1 MRCLLIVFSL
11 FITLS
16 VHSQETDTLLSQYP
30 ILGYYRLDM
39 TYEEHYNQ
47 ASKMKEEC
55 SMKDSIGIVR
65 HLILINGIKFNMDCT
80 DVSSCHD
87 VRAMDFE
94 QYSSNNSPVFFTGDS
109 YFLDGKLMSI
119 TINSLPSDESMMCY
133 MPNFLSTMDLPKNRA
148 VFDISNVALHNKLI
162 NQANN
167 LFIYLSEKYGKPI
180 EEYEIKKLSQKQNN
194 TSQKYNAQWY
204 SLCKSGASLP
214 RAKWQ
219 SNGME
224 IVLGISSN
232 GTVSISFLNEKE
244 LSYSNL
250 EKYFKPTEREQK
262 ITTW

>member
-1 MRCLLIVFSL
+1 MRCLLMVFSL
-11 FITLS
+11 FIALS
-16 VHSQETDTLLSQYP
+16 VHSQKTDTIPSQYP
-30 ILGYYRLDM
+30 ILGYYRLGM

-47 ASKMKEEC
+47 ASNMKEKC
-55 SMKDSIGIVR
+55 SMTDSIGIAQ
-65 HLILINGIKFNMDCT
+65 HLILINGIKFDMDYT

-87 VRAMDFE
+87 IRAMDFE
-94 QYSSNNSPVFFTGDS
+94 QYSCNDSPIFFTGES
-109 YFLDGKLMSI
+109 YFLDGKLVSI
-119 TINSLPSDESMMCY
+119 TIKSLPSEESMMCY

-162 NQANN
+162 NQAND
-167 LFIYLSEKYGKPI
+167 LLIYISEKYGKPI

-204 SLCKSGASLP
+204 SLCNSDASLP

-224 IVLGISSN
+224 IVMGISSN
-232 GTVSISFLNEKE
+232 GIVSISFLNEKA

-250 EKYFKPTEREQK
+250 EKYFKSTEREQK

>member
-94 QYSSNNSPVFFTGDS
+94 QYSSNSSPVFFTGDS

-133 MPNFLSTMDLPKNRA
+133 IHQFT
-148 VFDISNVALHNKLI
+148 
-162 NQANN
+162 
-167 LFIYLSEKYGKPI
+167 
-180 EEYEIKKLSQKQNN
+180 IK
-194 TSQKYNAQWY
+194 
-204 SLCKSGASLP
+204 
-214 RAKWQ
+214 
-219 SNGME
+219 E
-224 IVLGISSN
+224 V
-232 GTVSISFLNEKE
+232 
-244 LSYSNL
+244 
-250 EKYFKPTEREQK
+250 
-262 ITTW
+262 